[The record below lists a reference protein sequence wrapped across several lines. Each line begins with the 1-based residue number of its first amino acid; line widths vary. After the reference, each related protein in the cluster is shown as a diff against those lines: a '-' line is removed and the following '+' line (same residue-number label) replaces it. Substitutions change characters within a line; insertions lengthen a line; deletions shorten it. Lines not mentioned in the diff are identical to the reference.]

1 MKQYWLNLQARER
14 RLLVGSALLLL
25 LLLIYLLLIE
35 PWQQQTRSLQQSI
48 AQQQETLLWMQQ
60 AAAEVRALRA
70 QGQGAALQTGQSLM
84 GLIDAS
90 ARSAGI
96 GAAIRQI
103 RPDAQGATVRLENAN
118 FDDTMRW
125 LGQLSSERGIQVSQ
139 FTMERL
145 SEAGRINASVQLSG
159 G

>member
-14 RLLVGSALLLL
+14 LLLAGSALLLL

-84 GLIDAS
+84 GLIDTS

-103 RPDAQGATVRLENAN
+103 RPDAQGATVRLENAS

-145 SEAGRINASVQLSG
+145 TEGGRINASVQLSG